1 MAKYIKQEMA
11 DLHGTG
17 KTQAYYRMQVERN
30 MDFEEFVER
39 CTMHGGM
46 QRGAIVGVL
55 AHVCH
60 ELALQ
65 MADGYSVTIDGLGT
79 FKPRLGLRPD
89 KEQDAF
95 EEGQQQ
101 RNVLSIGVSG
111 VNYRADK
118 ELVSMTDDHCHLER
132 GGASRLRHSAYAP
145 EERLAMARQY
155 LSEHPLMRTADY
167 AALTGQSLTTATR
180 ELNRLSHDPASG
192 IAAQGRRSAKV
203 YVLRQAAA
211 AETTAVGE

>member
-17 KTQAYYRMQVERN
+17 RTQAYYRMQVERN

-39 CTMHGGM
+39 CTLHGGM
-46 QRGAIVGVL
+46 QRSAIVGVL
-55 AHVCH
+55 THVCH

-79 FKPRLGLRPD
+79 FRPRLGLRPE
-89 KEQDAF
+89 KEQDSF
-95 EEGQQQ
+95 EEGQRQH
-101 RNVLSIGVSG
+101 NALSIGVCG

-118 ELVSMTDDHCHLER
+118 ELVNETDDNCLLER
-132 GGASRLRHSAYAP
+132 GGASRLRRSAYTP
-145 EERLAMARQY
+145 EERIAMARQY
-155 LSEHPLMRTADY
+155 LSEHPVMRTADY
-167 AALTGQSLTTATR
+167 AALTGLSPATATR
-180 ELNRLSHDPASG
+180 ELLRLSRDSASG

-203 YVLRQAAA
+203 YVLRQEADDT
-211 AETTAVGE
+211 EDSD